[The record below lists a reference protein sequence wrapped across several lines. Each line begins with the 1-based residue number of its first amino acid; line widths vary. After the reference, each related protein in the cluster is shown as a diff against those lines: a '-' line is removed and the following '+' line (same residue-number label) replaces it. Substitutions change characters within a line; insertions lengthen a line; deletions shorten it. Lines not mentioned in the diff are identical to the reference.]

1 MDSSKSLRKT
11 EEMQDMEK
19 KVLVIM
25 PGLVA
30 RVTCE
35 IGDQA
40 KKGDLVAVLNVMKQ
54 EMEVRSLEE
63 GTVKEWDE
71 MDVDTPM
78 IILEYKELH

>member
-1 MDSSKSLRKT
+1 
-11 EEMQDMEK
+11 MEK
-19 KVLVIM
+19 KVLAIM

-35 IGDQA
+35 IGDQV

-54 EMEVRSLEE
+54 EVEVRSGEE
-63 GTVKEWDE
+63 GTVKEILVKEWDE

-78 IILEYKELH
+78 IILQ